1 MFDKTFIKSELNS
14 NISTKTSII
23 KMSSTP
29 VKIRQPRKEN
39 SSFNKGFLRHS
50 NTNNLFVTNA
60 KITEISHAKVVETA
74 VGKSIKSKK

>member
-1 MFDKTFIKSELNS
+1 MFDKTFIKSESNS

-29 VKIRQPRKEN
+29 VKTRQPKKETI
-39 SSFNKGFLRHS
+39 SFKKAFWWHS
-50 NTNNLFVTNA
+50 KTKSLFVIKA